1 MVYNRAMRSIGAILG
16 VFLLM
21 AIAAGQSAI
30 SSKSFQPANQAVFQ
44 AKLSDALKS
53 IKMTAADLALR
64 DDYLEKDEYR
74 LPAIDSLMHSPLRM
88 LNLAAGLL
96 QDSLPDYSGLVNYSL
111 RQFRLEGN
119 PRDIVGR
126 YTHADRIDEVTLYRI
141 AYFLSGVKNQKSYE
155 LYHKENAAFLDSLV
169 YGFTL
174 MLEEDTA
181 DEFRTV
187 DELDSIQNYEE
198 KWAARLTEMT
208 AGVSPEL
215 FGLMAQVL
223 LDIFDN
229 AMINDET
236 AGDFRG
242 HYLEF
247 NTPYGKVCI
256 GDSSVQEYS
265 GDLFIV
271 IDYGGDD
278 IYDIT
283 KQGTA
288 NFTFILDYGGDD
300 LYRFPK
306 NRIDPYAMGASLLI
320 DFAGDDVYQAG
331 SWSLGAGLFGA
342 GVLWDKKGNDRY
354 EGDTFTM
361 GAGCFGYGIL
371 RDDAGDDFYNAA
383 LFAQGFGFVKGLGIL
398 LDSQGND
405 HYFAGGKYKDILRY
419 EDHYISLSQGFG
431 YGLRPYMSGGVGL
444 LADKSG
450 NDTYE
455 SDIFGQGCSY
465 WWSLGVL
472 ADGGGNDK
480 YLSFQYAQGS
490 ATHMTLGCLYDA
502 GGDDFY
508 LAKGVSQGCGHD
520 RAVGILYDASG
531 NDNYM
536 AYDLSQGAGSANGIG
551 IVADLGGLDSYLVK
565 SDQNTQG
572 YGNPRRDYGSIGI
585 FLDIGGEKDSYAGG
599 PGRDSTWWEDSKWGA
614 GIDE

>member
-1 MVYNRAMRSIGAILG
+1 MRSIGAGLG
-16 VFLLM
+16 VFLLA
-21 AIAAGQSAI
+21 AIAAGQLATSG
-30 SSKSFQPANQAVFQ
+30 KSFQPVNQATFN
-44 AKLSDALKS
+44 AKLNDALKA
-53 IKMTAADLALR
+53 IKMTPADLALR
-64 DDYLEKDEYR
+64 DDYLEKDDYR
-74 LPAIDSLMHSPLRM
+74 LPAIDTLMHSPLRM
-88 LNLAAGLL
+88 LNLAPGLL
-96 QDSLPDYSGLVNYSL
+96 QDSLPDYSDLVNYSL
-111 RQFRLEGN
+111 RKFRLEAN
-119 PRDIVGR
+119 PRDVVGH
-126 YTHADRIDEVTLYRI
+126 YTRADRIDEVTLYRI
-141 AYFLSGVKNQKSYE
+141 AYFLAGVKNQKAYE
-155 LYHKENAAFLDSLV
+155 LYNKENATFLDSLI

-174 MLEEDTA
+174 MLEEDTT

-208 AGVSPEL
+208 AGISPEL
-215 FGLMAQVL
+215 FGLMGQSL

-229 AMINDET
+229 AMINDEG

-247 NTPYGKVCI
+247 NTTYGKVCI
-256 GDSSVQEYS
+256 GDSSAQEYS

-278 IYDIT
+278 IYDIK

-320 DFAGDDVYQAG
+320 DFAGDDIYQAG

-431 YGLRPYMSGGVGL
+431 YGIRPYMSGGIGL
-444 LADKSG
+444 LADKTG

-508 LAKGVSQGCGHD
+508 LSKGVSQGCGHD
-520 RAVGILYDASG
+520 RATGILYDASG

-551 IVADLGGLDSYLVK
+551 IIADLGGLDSYLVK

>member
-1 MVYNRAMRSIGAILG
+1 MHGNKSMKSIGAIFG
-16 VFLLM
+16 VFLWA
-21 AIAAGQSAI
+21 AIATGQ
-30 SSKSFQPANQAVFQ
+30 SFQPANQAAFHSS
-44 AKLSDALKS
+44 LNDALKA
-53 IKMTAADLALR
+53 IKMTQADLALR
-64 DDYLEKDEYR
+64 DDYLEKDDYR
-74 LPAIDSLMHSPLRM
+74 FPAIDSLMHAPLRM

-96 QDSLPDYSGLVNYSL
+96 QDSLPEYSKLVNYSL
-111 RQFRLEGN
+111 RKFWLEGN

-126 YTHADRIDEVTLYRI
+126 YSRTDRFDEITLYRI
-141 AYFLSGVKNQKSYE
+141 AYFLAGVKNQKAYE
-155 LYHKENAAFLDSLV
+155 LYNKENDAFLDSLV

-174 MLEEDTA
+174 LLEEDAA
-181 DEFRTV
+181 DEFRSV
-187 DELDSIQNYEE
+187 DEMDSIQNYEE
-198 KWAARLTEMT
+198 KWSARLAEMT

-215 FGLMAQVL
+215 FGLMGQAL
-223 LDIFDN
+223 LDVFDN
-229 AMINDET
+229 VMINDEM
-236 AGDFRG
+236 AGGFKARY
-242 HYLEF
+242 HEF
-247 NTPYGKVCI
+247 DTPYGKVCV
-256 GDSSVQEYS
+256 GDSSAQEYA

-288 NFTFILDYGGDD
+288 NFTFVLDYGGND
-300 LYRFPK
+300 LYRLPK
-306 NRIDPYAMGASLLI
+306 NRINPYAMGASLLI

-383 LFAQGFGFVKGLGIL
+383 LFAQGFGFVRGLGML
-398 LDSQGND
+398 FDAQGND

-431 YGLRPYMSGGVGL
+431 YGIRPYMSGGIGL
-444 LADKSG
+444 LADKAG

-520 RAVGILYDASG
+520 RAAAILYDASG

-536 AYDLSQGAGSANGIG
+536 AHDLSQGAGSANGIG
-551 IVADLGGLDSYLVK
+551 IIADLGGLDSYLVK
-565 SDQNTQG
+565 SALNTQG
-572 YGNPRRDYGSIGI
+572 YGNPRRDYGSIGV

-599 PGRDSTWWEDSKWGA
+599 PGRDSTWWDYSEWGA